1 MNGVKF
7 AGLRYRD
14 QRPEGVGQVT
24 VRGEVQVRTEDQS
37 QHGDIVT

>member
-24 VRGEVQVRTEDQS
+24 VRGEVQVSSQS